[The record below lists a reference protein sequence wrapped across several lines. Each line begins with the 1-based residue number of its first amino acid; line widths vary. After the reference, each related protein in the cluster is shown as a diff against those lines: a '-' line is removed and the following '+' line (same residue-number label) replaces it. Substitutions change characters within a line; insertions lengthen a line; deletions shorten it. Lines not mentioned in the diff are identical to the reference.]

1 MIKEKNN
8 IDLINGF
15 LSFFNTEYV
24 DNPFRKYIVY
34 DDIAILVYSEI
45 YDRLEID
52 YIYVLDE
59 YRNHGI
65 ASKLLDYL
73 FSKYSFS
80 CSLEVRCD
88 NVSAINLYKK
98 YDFKIVS
105 IRNNY
110 YGNIDGYLMIRKWFW
125 WKMYIYLQ

>member
-1 MIKEKNN
+1 MIKETNN

-15 LSFFNTEYV
+15 LSYFNAEYV

-73 FSKYSFS
+73 FSKYNFS

-110 YGNIDGYLMIRKWFW
+110 YGNIDGYLMIRK
-125 WKMYIYLQ
+125 